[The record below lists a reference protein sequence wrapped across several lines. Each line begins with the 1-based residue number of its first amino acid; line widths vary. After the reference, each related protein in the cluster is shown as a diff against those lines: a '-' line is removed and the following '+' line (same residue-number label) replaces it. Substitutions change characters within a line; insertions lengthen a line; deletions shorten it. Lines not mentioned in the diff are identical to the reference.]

1 MSGGRTGEED
11 GLLTSL
17 CPLGCQFDFSAWM
30 PNLPPSMQL
39 PPPTSKGQA
48 SLEGFLATLPPVNA
62 TCDVVIALWLLSK
75 EPGDRV
81 SVGLGTRLG
90 QPWVREAM
98 LFTLPDPDPTLP
110 SHTPRSL
117 PRETHGHWTSH
128 KEGQM
133 R

>member
-1 MSGGRTGEED
+1 MGTREALIQYVTMVIFNCSAKHSAVSAGQVRRVNVNEKGGRIGEED

-17 CPLGCQFDFSAWM
+17 CPLGCQFDFAAWM

-48 SLEGFLATLPPVNA
+48 RLEGFLATLPPVNA

-81 SVGLGTRLG
+81 SVGLGTWLG
-90 QPWVREAM
+90 QP
-98 LFTLPDPDPTLP
+98 
-110 SHTPRSL
+110 
-117 PRETHGHWTSH
+117 
-128 KEGQM
+128 
-133 R
+133 